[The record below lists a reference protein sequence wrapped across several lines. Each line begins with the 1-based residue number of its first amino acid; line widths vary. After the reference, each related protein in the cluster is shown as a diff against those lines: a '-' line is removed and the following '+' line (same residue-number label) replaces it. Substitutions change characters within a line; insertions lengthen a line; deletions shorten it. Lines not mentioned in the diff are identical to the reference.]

1 MADNCAQA
9 IIDAFT
15 RSGVDTAFGI
25 PGVHTL
31 ELYRALGRNGVRHVA
46 VRHEQ
51 GAAFM
56 ADGYARASGRPAL
69 CVLITG
75 PGLLNAATGIGQAYS
90 DSVPMV
96 VLSTVNNRADL
107 GLGRGEL
114 HEMRNQRL
122 AMEGLVGS
130 AMMVSDPAQARAV
143 ADLSLARL
151 ALGRPRP
158 VYIELPLDV
167 ATGEVADD
175 AGALPALPLPAPNP
189 AALAEAVALLRGAER
204 PLVLLGGGAAA
215 GAAAARRL
223 VGSLGAVV
231 ACSIA
236 GKGIVPDDGPHSIG
250 SRIGT
255 AEGQKLIAAAD
266 VVLAVGTELSM
277 NDRWTRRLPINGALI
292 RVDIDPDVLVRD
304 HRPAVPLLADA
315 TQTLEAL
322 AAAFGDGP
330 ARPAWGGDLGAIRRA
345 ADADELGETPGHVAL
360 LDRLRDALPDDAVVV
375 SDMTQIAYSGNL
387 CFPARQ
393 PRGWLHPVGFGT
405 LGYALPAAIG
415 AKLARPEAQVVALAG
430 DYGVGFTCQELGTAA
445 DLGLS
450 LPVVVWNNRGLG
462 QIAYG
467 MDKAGIPRLGVEID
481 PPAFDAMAATY
492 GCGYAAV
499 DDPRHLPQRLAAAFD
514 DGRPTVIEVK
524 AS

>member
-31 ELYRALGRNGVRHVA
+31 ELYRALGRNGLRHVA

-56 ADGYARASGRPAL
+56 ADGYARAGGRPAI

-96 VLSTVNNRADL
+96 VLSTVNARPDL

-122 AMEGLVGS
+122 AMEGLVAS
-130 AMMVSDPAQARAV
+130 ALTVIDPSQARAV
-143 ADLSLARL
+143 ADLSLARMT
-151 ALGRPRP
+151 LGRPRP

-167 ATGEVADD
+167 ATAEAAAD
-175 AGALPALPLPAPNP
+175 AGGLPPLPLPAPNP
-189 AALAEAVALLRGAER
+189 AALEQAAGLLRGAKR
-204 PLVLLGGGAAA
+204 PLILLGGGAV
-215 GAAAARRL
+215 GAADAARRL
-223 VGSLGAVV
+223 AGSLGAVV

-255 AEGQKLIAAAD
+255 AEGQRLIGEAD
-266 VVLAVGTELSM
+266 VVLAVGTELAL
-277 NDRWTRRLPINGALI
+277 NDRWAPLRLPAALI
-292 RVDIDPDVLVRD
+292 RVDLDPDVLVRD
-304 HRPAVPLLADA
+304 HRPAVPLLCDA
-315 TQTLEAL
+315 WLALEGL
-322 AAAFGDGP
+322 AAALSDLGGR
-330 ARPAWGGDLGAIRRA
+330 AVWAGDLGPVRQA
-345 ADADELGETPGHVAL
+345 ADAAEFGDKPGHLAFL
-360 LDRLRDALPDDAVVV
+360 ATLRDALPDDAVVV
-375 SDMTQIAYSGNL
+375 TDMTQIAYTGNVV
-387 CFPARQ
+387 FPVRR

-430 DYGVGFTCQELGTAA
+430 DYGLGFTCQELGTAA
-445 DLGLS
+445 DLGLG

-467 MDKAGIPRLGVEID
+467 MDKAGIDRLGVDID

-499 DDPRHLPQRLAAAFD
+499 DDPRHLPQRLAAAFED
-514 DGRPTVIEVK
+514 KKPTLIEV
-524 AS
+524 AAA

>member
-56 ADGYARASGRPAL
+56 ADGYARASGKAAL

-96 VLSTVNNRADL
+96 VLSTVNARADL

-114 HEMRNQRL
+114 HEMRNQRQ

-130 AMMVSDPAQARAV
+130 ALLVSDPAQARAV
-143 ADLSLARL
+143 ADLSLARMT
-151 ALGRPRP
+151 LGRPRP

-167 ATGEVADD
+167 ATGAVADD
-175 AGALPALPLPAPNP
+175 PGALPALPLPAPNP
-189 AALAEAVALLRGAER
+189 AALAQAVELLRGARR
-204 PLVLLGGGAAA
+204 PMILLGGGAAS

-223 VGSLGAVV
+223 ADSLGAVV

-255 AEGQKLIAAAD
+255 AEGQKLIAEAD
-266 VVLAVGTELSM
+266 VVLAVGTELAM
-277 NDRWTRRLPINGALI
+277 NDRWSPLAFKGALI

-304 HRPAVPLLADA
+304 FRPTVPLLCDA
-315 TQTLEAL
+315 AQALEGL
-322 AAAFGDGP
+322 AAALADRSG
-330 ARPAWGGDLGAIRRA
+330 RPAWAGDLAPLRRA
-345 ADADELGETPGHVAL
+345 ADEAEFGDKADHLAL
-360 LDRLRDALPDDAVVV
+360 LERLRDALPDDAVVV
-375 SDMTQIAYSGNL
+375 SDMTQIAYTGNV
-387 CFPARQ
+387 CFPSRQ

-405 LGYALPAAIG
+405 LGYGLPAAIG

-430 DYGVGFTCQELGTAA
+430 DYGFGFTCQELGTAA
-445 DLGLS
+445 DLGLG

-467 MDKAGIPRLGVEID
+467 MDKAGIARLGVDIA

-499 DDPRHLPQRLAAAFD
+499 EDPRHLPQRLAAAFD
-514 DGRPTVIEVK
+514 DTRPTLIEVK
-524 AS
+524 AA

>member
-31 ELYRALGRNGVRHVA
+31 ELYRALGRNGLRHVA

-56 ADGYARASGRPAL
+56 ADGYARASGRPAI

-96 VLSTVNNRADL
+96 VLSTVNARADL

-122 AMEGLVGS
+122 AMEGLVAS
-130 AMMVSDPAQARAV
+130 ALTVVDPSQARAA
-143 ADLSLARL
+143 ADLSLARM

-167 ATGEVADD
+167 ATAEAPEDS
-175 AGALPALPLPAPNP
+175 GALPALPLPAPNP
-189 AALAEAVALLRGAER
+189 AALAQAAALLRGAKR
-204 PLVLLGGGAAA
+204 PLILLGGGAVDA
-215 GAAAARRL
+215 AAAARRL
-223 VGSLGAVV
+223 AESLGAVV

-250 SRIGT
+250 ARIGT
-255 AEGQKLIAAAD
+255 AEGQKLIVEAD

-277 NDRWTRRLPINGALI
+277 TDRWAPLRVPGALI

-304 HRPAVPLLADA
+304 HRPAVPLLCDA
-315 TQTLEAL
+315 GLALEGL
-322 AAAFGDGP
+322 AAALSDLGGRSVW
-330 ARPAWGGDLGAIRRA
+330 AGDLEPVRRA
-345 ADADELGETPGHVAL
+345 ADAAEFGDKPGHLAFL
-360 LDRLRDALPDDAVVV
+360 SRLRDALPDDAVVV
-375 SDMTQIAYSGNL
+375 TDMTQIAYTANVV
-387 CFPARQ
+387 FPARQ

-405 LGYALPAAIG
+405 LGYALPAAVG
-415 AKLARPEAQVVALAG
+415 AKLARPDAQVVALAG
-430 DYGVGFTCQELGTAA
+430 DYGLGFTCQELGTAA
-445 DLGLS
+445 DLGLG

-467 MDKAGIPRLGVEID
+467 MDKAGIARLGVEID

-514 DGRPTVIEVK
+514 DSKPTLIEV
-524 AS
+524 AAA

>member
-15 RSGVDTAFGI
+15 RGGVDTAFGI

-31 ELYRALGRNGVRHVA
+31 ELYRALGRNGLRHVA

-56 ADGYARASGRPAL
+56 ADGHGRASGRPAI

-96 VLSTVNNRADL
+96 VLSTVNARPDL

-122 AMEGLVGS
+122 AMEGLVAS
-130 AMMVSDPAQARAV
+130 ALTVVDPSQARAV
-143 ADLSLARL
+143 ADLSLARMT
-151 ALGRPRP
+151 LGRPRP
-158 VYIELPLDV
+158 VYIELPLDI
-167 ATGEVADD
+167 ATAEAPAD
-175 AGALPALPLPAPNP
+175 AGALPPLPLPAPNP
-189 AALAEAVALLRGAER
+189 AALAQAADLLRGAKR
-204 PLVLLGGGAAA
+204 PLILLGGGAVGA
-215 GAAAARRL
+215 AAAARRL
-223 VGSLGAVV
+223 AENLGAVV

-236 GKGIVPDDGPHSIG
+236 GKGIVPDDHPNSIG

-255 AEGQKLIAAAD
+255 GEGQQLIGEAD
-266 VVLAVGTELSM
+266 VVLAVGTELAL
-277 NDRWTRRLPINGALI
+277 NDRWSPLRLPAALI

-304 HRPAVPLLADA
+304 HRPAVPLLCDAGLALEGLADA
-315 TQTLEAL
+315 LSDLNGRAVWAGDL
-322 AAAFGDGP
+322 APVRQAADVAEFGDK
-330 ARPAWGGDLGAIRRA
+330 
-345 ADADELGETPGHVAL
+345 PGHLAFL
-360 LDRLRDALPDDAVVV
+360 AKLRDALPDDAVVV
-375 SDMTQIAYSGNL
+375 TDMTQIAYTGNVV
-387 CFPARQ
+387 FPARQ

-415 AKLARPEAQVVALAG
+415 AKLARPQAQVVALAG
-430 DYGVGFTCQELGTAA
+430 DYGLGFTCQELGTAA
-445 DLGLS
+445 DLGLG
-450 LPVVVWNNRGLG
+450 LPVVIWNNRGLG

-467 MDKAGIPRLGVEID
+467 MDKAGIDRLGVDID

-514 DGRPTVIEVK
+514 DSKPTLIEV
-524 AS
+524 AAA